1 MKHKFMKYK
10 LLAAVCVCVVCFSTA
25 DAQQSK
31 GTDSQ
36 KDRVRDAGSDRE
48 AGNNGNKT
56 DVGTGR
62 GFDFG
67 RGKTR
72 SVPALANPY
81 RIRAR
86 RDVILQN
93 VGDLITERKMILDE
107 AGTRPDLNIVVTQPY
122 TFSKGASLTET
133 DLSRYS
139 SNFDFSAPGGWT
151 RGRYT
156 MRIELIPIDG
166 TTTDVSVSARIEGR
180 RDSVVSTEWVTL
192 ISSGLAEQEFLIGL
206 AERFGIA
213 PVAPQAP

>member
-1 MKHKFMKYK
+1 MKHKTMKHK
-10 LLAAVCVCVVCFSTA
+10 LSAALCLSLVFLSNA
-25 DAQQSK
+25 YAQQSK

-36 KDRVRDAGSDRE
+36 NDRVRDAGSDRE
-48 AGNNGNKT
+48 AGNNGSKT

-67 RGKTR
+67 RGRTR
-72 SVPALANPY
+72 PTPVLANPY

-93 VGDLITERKMILDE
+93 VQDLITERKMILDE
-107 AGTRPDLNIVVTQPY
+107 AGTRIDQNTVVTQPF
-122 TFSKGASLTET
+122 TFSKGASITRT

-139 SNFDFSAPGGWT
+139 SDFDFSAPGGWT

-166 TTTDVSVSARIEGR
+166 TTTDVSVTARIEGR
-180 RDSVVSTEWVTL
+180 RDNATSSEWVTL
-192 ISSGLAEQEFLIGL
+192 ISSGIAEQEFLIGL
-206 AERFGIA
+206 AEKFGIA
-213 PVAPQAP
+213 PVTPEAP

>member
-1 MKHKFMKYK
+1 MKHK
-10 LLAAVCVCVVCFSTA
+10 LLAALCLSLICLSNA

-31 GTDSQ
+31 GSDTQ
-36 KDRVRDAGSDRE
+36 NDRVRDAGSDRE

-56 DVGTGR
+56 NVGTGR

-67 RGKTR
+67 KGKTR
-72 SVPALANPY
+72 AVAAIANPY

-93 VGDLITERKMILDE
+93 VQDLITERKMVLDE
-107 AGTRPDLNIVVTQPY
+107 AGTRPDQNIVVTQPY
-122 TFSKGASLTET
+122 TFSKGASITQS

-180 RDSVVSTEWVTL
+180 RDSVISTEWVTL

-213 PVAPQAP
+213 PVAAEAP